1 MLDSTL
7 LNEAKKLILASRRI
21 MVTTHVKPDGDAAG
35 SMGGL
40 VDALRSLGKE
50 VAPLFLS
57 AVPRWYEF
65 LVRPETRV
73 VGRDLSMEDLLPSGT
88 RDIDLFIILDAN
100 SCNQLPDIGAFA
112 SQSEKPVLVV
122 DHHATSDGLGSLE
135 LVDTGAAATG
145 LLIYELL
152 TVSGWEITE
161 RMAEALFVAIATD
174 TGWFQFG
181 NADSRVY
188 HAAAALIEV
197 GAQPADIYE
206 ALYQNFSYARFMLT
220 QAMLSTLELHF
231 EDQFAYQHLRRAD
244 FERTD
249 TEQADTENLI
259 NECHRI
265 GSIRASVLLVELED
279 GRIRCSLRSRG
290 SVDVSEI
297 ARAFGGG
304 GHKMASG
311 TFLEGP
317 LEKAKQ
323 AIIEG
328 FRPHFE

>member
-7 LNEAKKLILASRRI
+7 LSEAKKLILASRRI

-40 VDALRSLGKE
+40 VDALRSLGKD

-65 LVRPETRV
+65 LVRPETQV
-73 VGRDLSMEDLLPSGT
+73 VGRDLLIEDLLPSGT

-100 SCNQLPDIGAFA
+100 SRNQLPDIGAFA

-152 TVSGWEITE
+152 TASGWQITE

-188 HAAAALIEV
+188 RAAGALIEA
-197 GAQPADIYE
+197 GARPADIYE
-206 ALYQNFSYARFMLT
+206 ALYQNFSYARFLLT

-231 EDQFAYQHLRRAD
+231 DGQFAYQHIRRVD
-244 FERTD
+244 FERTE

-290 SVDVSEI
+290 SVDVSQI

-311 TFLEGP
+311 TFLDGP
-317 LEKAKQ
+317 LENAKQ
-323 AIIEG
+323 AIIDG

>member
-1 MLDSTL
+1 MLDATL
-7 LNEAKKLILASRRI
+7 LNEAKELILASHRI
-21 MVTTHVKPDGDAAG
+21 LVTTHVKPDGDAAG
-35 SMGGL
+35 SLGGL

-50 VAPLFLS
+50 VTPLFLS

-65 LVRPETRV
+65 LVRPETRT
-73 VGRDLSMEDLLPSGT
+73 VGRDLSMEDLLASGT
-88 RDIDLFIILDAN
+88 RDIDLFILLDAN
-100 SCNQLPDIGAFA
+100 SCNQLPDIGVFA
-112 SQSEKPVLVV
+112 RQSEKPVLVV

-152 TVSGWEITE
+152 TASGWEITE
-161 RMAEALFVAIATD
+161 LTAKALFVAIATD

-188 HAAAALIEV
+188 RAAAALIDV
-197 GAQPADIYE
+197 GVRPADIYG
-206 ALYQNFSYARFMLT
+206 ALYQNLSYGRFMLT

-231 EDQFAYQHLRRAD
+231 EGKFAYQHLRRAD

-265 GSIRASVLLVELED
+265 GSVRASVLLVELED

-290 SVDVSEI
+290 SVDVSKI
-297 ARAFGGG
+297 AGAFGGG

-317 LEKAKQ
+317 LENAKA
-323 AIIEG
+323 AIIDG
-328 FRPHFE
+328 FRPHFG